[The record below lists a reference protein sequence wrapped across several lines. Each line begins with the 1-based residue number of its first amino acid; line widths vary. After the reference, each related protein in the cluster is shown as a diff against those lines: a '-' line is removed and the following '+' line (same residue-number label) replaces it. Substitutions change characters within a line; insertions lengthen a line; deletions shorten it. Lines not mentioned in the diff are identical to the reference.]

1 VCITIDDLDDDIN
14 SQGFIKSLSRLLSVV
29 DVAEQCSLKGG
40 VCDFRQQL
48 ATETATAP
56 HSWSGFQKIS
66 ESELH
71 LVQYGH

>member
-1 VCITIDDLDDDIN
+1 MCITIDDLDDDIN

-48 ATETATAP
+48 ATETAIAP
-56 HSWSGFQKIS
+56 HSWLGFLKIG

-71 LVQYGH
+71 LAHHGH